1 MRNATRPRIFAI
13 RTSARWRLPRA
24 EEQEVKYAIHW
35 AVEAFGREIREAFE
49 CDDRDIDWVV
59 M

>member
-1 MRNATRPRIFAI
+1 M
-13 RTSARWRLPRA
+13 RWRLPRA